1 MKDKRKLIQTH
12 KSQIQFFTTYYNTN
26 GVTNNDEVIPQND

>member
-12 KSQIQFFTTYYNTN
+12 KSQIQFFSTYYNTK
-26 GVTNNDEVIPQND
+26 GVTNE